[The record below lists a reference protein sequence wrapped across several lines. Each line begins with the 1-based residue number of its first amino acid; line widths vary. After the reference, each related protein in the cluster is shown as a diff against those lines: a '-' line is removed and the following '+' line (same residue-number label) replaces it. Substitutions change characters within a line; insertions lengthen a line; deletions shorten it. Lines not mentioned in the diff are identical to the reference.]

1 MKPNAQEI
9 LDSIPT
15 PIKNILR
22 RALYISASTLK
33 GDLREMAGIGE
44 EDQEVNN
51 LLEAIDLIH
60 DKLGRK
66 W

>member
-1 MKPNAQEI
+1 MKPNAQAI

-22 RALYISASTLK
+22 RALYISASSLK
-33 GDLREMAGIGE
+33 EDLRDMANIGE
-44 EDQEVNN
+44 EDKEVNN